1 MKQKYV
7 FKALQITLTLLYLSI
22 PLLAL
27 ALKVMPLP
35 QRLGLGLGL
44 GPFRDLALLTI
55 LTILQPLQ
63 CNSNMTTNS
72 TD

>member
-35 QRLGLGLGL
+35 QRLGLG
-44 GPFRDLALLTI
+44 PFRDLALLTI